1 MCGKLCVCEK
11 IVLRNSC
18 KILSGEAPERGLLP
32 TCADVDNSGDGQEV
46 HVKHIPINV
55 ETETCPKQEN
65 FESHEESELRY
76 TDICSGEISAAEL
89 VAAMSDEE
97 LATLCVGNVAKQTG
111 RDERGAVL
119 TAGSASDDYEA
130 APNQEDFVETV
141 VPGAAVTTPGTAGAS
156 RHPEAEY
163 GRRKLRNSAGPVYE
177 TDAQGKLITDGF
189 FSIPGVERFADV
201 VPGKQCIG
209 ATVRYQNATG
219 LPMATLLAQTW
230 DTQCMEAC
238 GRMIAQEME
247 VFGLDLWLA
256 TGIEPAKRAR

>member
-1 MCGKLCVCEK
+1 
-11 IVLRNSC
+11 
-18 KILSGEAPERGLLP
+18 
-32 TCADVDNSGDGQEV
+32 
-46 HVKHIPINV
+46 
-55 ETETCPKQEN
+55 
-65 FESHEESELRY
+65 
-76 TDICSGEISAAEL
+76 
-89 VAAMSDEE
+89 MSDEE

-141 VPGAAVTTPGTAGAS
+141 VPGAAVTTRALQ
-156 RHPEAEY
+156 E
-163 GRRKLRNSAGPVYE
+163 RRGIPKLNMADGSSGIRLVPVYE

-201 VPGKQCIG
+201 VPGKQC
-209 ATVRYQNATG
+209 ADSTVRYQNATG

-256 TGIEPAKRAR
+256 PALNLQRDPLCGRNFEYFSEDPLLSGKCAAALTRGCQSKPGKGATIKHFACNNQEDNRSSLNVHISERALRELYLKGFEIAVRESEPAAIMT